1 MQCAKD
7 CGIDGFALNIGPCDP
22 WTETQLDV
30 AYSAAEQI
38 GDFVLFL
45 SFEYASDRDI
55 LLLDSH

>member
-7 CGIDGFALNIGPCDP
+7 CGIDGFALNIGPSDP
-22 WTETQLDV
+22 WTETQLDL

-45 SFEYASDRDI
+45 SFEYGSG
-55 LLLDSH
+55 LGTLFLGS